1 MMGRIRT
8 GRWSFRRECMGLLGE
23 NGVMNGR

>member
-1 MMGRIRT
+1 
-8 GRWSFRRECMGLLGE
+8 MGLLGE

>member
-8 GRWSFRRECMGLLGE
+8 GRWSFRRDCMGLLGE